1 MDGTELP
8 TIFGMSAGAFVVL
21 YFTLVLGGA
30 CLASYYNQRS
40 AFLLLFSLTLVS
52 IVLGIIGGA
61 GALKAVAVTAALLA
75 FAAMASYGFRQFLIT
90 LAEGDVGAGIK
101 QNMPVFVVV
110 LLLFVGLLALSIAR
124 GWPLAEISAA
134 AIIVMLIMLAMTR
147 DVAKE
152 LRTAPLTAAFGMFVI
167 FIYAIAAIFAPII
180 APHGEAE
187 VISQAFAPADA
198 NMLMGADQLGR
209 DMFSRLIYGARN
221 TISLA
226 VIGTCLAFTL
236 GALAGLLAAV
246 RGGWFDQ
253 AMGRTADVIMSIPS
267 LIFGLLM
274 VSIFGS
280 LATNPAW
287 LSMFD
292 GNVGQA
298 DFWLSVALV
307 SFFGLLVGLL
317 VLATIADNIA
327 QWIAKG
333 AIVAGAIFVFGLAL
347 ASLFNSSEVILI
359 LVVSVIYSPRV
370 YRLTRAVAGN
380 VVVMDYIEAAR
391 LRGERTWYLIR
402 REILPNSTAPLVAEF
417 GLEFCFVFLLISGL
431 SFLGLGI
438 QPPTADWGSMV
449 KENATLI
456 SFGEIIPLIPAA
468 AIALLTVAVNFV
480 VDWMLFRS
488 SGLKEH

>member
-1 MDGTELP
+1 MDGTEQS
-8 TIFGMSAGAFVVL
+8 TIFGISTIAFL
-21 YFTLVLGGA
+21 LFYFAIILGGA
-30 CLASYYNQRS
+30 CIAAYNDKR
-40 AFLLLFSLTLVS
+40 APFMLLFGLTLVS
-52 IVLGIIGGA
+52 IVMGIVGGA
-61 GALKAVAVTAALLA
+61 DALRSVSIAAFLLG
-75 FAAMASYGFRQFLIT
+75 FAAMVSYGFREFL
-90 LAEGDVGAGIK
+90 V
-101 QNMPVFVVV
+101 N
-110 LLLFVGLLALSIAR
+110 
-124 GWPLAEISAA
+124 
-134 AIIVMLIMLAMTR
+134 IVSTEM
-147 DVAKE
+147 AKE
-152 LRTAPLTAAFGMFVI
+152 LRTAPLTAGFGMFVI
-167 FIYAIAAIFAPII
+167 FVYAVAAIFAPLI
-180 APHGEAE
+180 APYGEAE
-187 VISQAFAPADA
+187 VISSAFAPADE
-198 NMLMGADQLGR
+198 NMLLGADQLGR

-221 TISLA
+221 TVSLA
-226 VIGTCLAFTL
+226 LVGTILAFML

-287 LSMFD
+287 LRMFS

-298 DFWLSVALV
+298 DFALGVALMC
-307 SFFGLLVGLL
+307 FFGLLVGLL
-317 VLATIADNIA
+317 VLATVAESFVGWLIAGVIT
-327 QWIAKG
+327 
-333 AIVAGAIFVFGLAL
+333 AGVVLVFAMGI
-347 ASLFNSSEVILI
+347 STIFNSSEVILI
-359 LVVSVIYSPRV
+359 LVVSIIYSPRV

-391 LRGERTWYLIR
+391 LRGERRWYLIR

-456 SFGEIIPLIPAA
+456 SFGEITPLIPAA

-488 SGLKEH
+488 SGLKEQ